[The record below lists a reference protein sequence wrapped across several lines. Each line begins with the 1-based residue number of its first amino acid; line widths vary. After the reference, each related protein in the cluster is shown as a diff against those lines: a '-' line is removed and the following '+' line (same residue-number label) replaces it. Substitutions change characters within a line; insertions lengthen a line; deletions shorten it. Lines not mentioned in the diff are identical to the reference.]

1 MGTENEGLAA
11 SWLIV
16 AAVAQ
21 FLSCSVTELAESGC
35 DGALGVR
42 GMLEGYIVPGAP
54 GELSAEAR
62 VDTLFVVAL
71 RRHVSNF
78 DLGRLKGVHAWVELR
93 PLHHGHGG
101 NVADVAHRLELIQ
114 VLPVVHEVEH
124 EVVLH
129 GDVES
134 LHLLRLSA
142 ASLAD
147 SAIDGVLGLH
157 ERLVLGLDL
166 VNDAWRVDGVAMAI
180 PINVFKFCT
189 GLILVVV
196 VEESLQLAMGVTGA
210 LIRSRC
216 SKSLKPDS
224 SQVAA

>member
-1 MGTENEGLAA
+1 MGTENERSAA
-11 SWLIV
+11 SWWIV
-16 AAVAQ
+16 AAVVQ

-35 DGALGVR
+35 DGALRVR
-42 GMLEGYIVPGAP
+42 GVLEGHIVPGAP
-54 GELSAEAR
+54 GELSAKAR
-62 VDTLFVVAL
+62 VDALLVVAL
-71 RRHVSNF
+71 RSHVSDF
-78 DLGRLKGVHAWVELR
+78 HLGRLKGIHARVELR
-93 PLHHGHGG
+93 PLHHGQGG

-142 ASLAD
+142 ASPAY
-147 SAIDGVLGLH
+147 SAFDGVLGLH

-166 VNDAWRVDGVAMAI
+166 VNNAWRVDGVAMAI
-180 PINVFKFCT
+180 PINVLKFCA

-196 VEESLQLAMGVTGA
+196 VEESLQLAMGVTGG

-216 SKSLKPDS
+216 SESL
-224 SQVAA
+224 